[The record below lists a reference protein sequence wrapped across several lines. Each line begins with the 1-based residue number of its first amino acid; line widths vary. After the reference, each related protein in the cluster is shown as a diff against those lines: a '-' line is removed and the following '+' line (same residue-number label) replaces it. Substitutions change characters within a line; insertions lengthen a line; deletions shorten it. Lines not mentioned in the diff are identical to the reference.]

1 MIYSYYFE
9 TTLFLGFIICL
20 RKADSLIFNFCARVD
35 GDMAESGDT
44 GFLIGIGGFNM
55 LDVAKQLSILENFSI
70 PVYSIVNYYI
80 RSPELYF
87 SLYLSFKRT
96 NHDLI

>member
-1 MIYSYYFE
+1 
-9 TTLFLGFIICL
+9 
-20 RKADSLIFNFCARVD
+20 
-35 GDMAESGDT
+35 MAESGDT

-80 RSPELYF
+80 RSLNFISHYIYLLNVQIMTWF
-87 SLYLSFKRT
+87 KLYLRWDILFVSV
-96 NHDLI
+96 L